1 MATDIKLNS
10 PKQIITNELIDNRIQ
25 IAYTHTHTNRKRRRR
40 DKYTHQN
47 YAHVWIWNL
56 DIHIRFLYES
66 VYSYTI
72 RLMHDLKPIMCIRVY
87 AHPRTTHTA
96 NNNNGNETN
105 IENWFLLLVLV
116 RYLLSLCSVIRN
128 DGNDFRCV
136 CVCAALCVL
145 FGNWPHW
152 MRSKL
157 IIHKLPLAF
166 FASYSISSLNFSF
179 DSPLADCFDILCTTD
194 NLYHTISYFEF
205 ERTLREK

>member
-56 DIHIRFLYES
+56 DIHIRFLYS
-66 VYSYTI
+66 RFTVIPYGLCMILS
-72 RLMHDLKPIMCIRVY
+72 RLCAFECM
-87 AHPRTTHTA
+87 RTPAPLTPPTTTM
-96 NNNNGNETN
+96 GMKRTSK
-105 IENWFLLLVLV
+105 IDFC
-116 RYLLSLCSVIRN
+116 CSFSFDI
-128 DGNDFRCV
+128 FYRCAQWYVTMEMIFDV

-157 IIHKLPLAF
+157 INHKLPLAF